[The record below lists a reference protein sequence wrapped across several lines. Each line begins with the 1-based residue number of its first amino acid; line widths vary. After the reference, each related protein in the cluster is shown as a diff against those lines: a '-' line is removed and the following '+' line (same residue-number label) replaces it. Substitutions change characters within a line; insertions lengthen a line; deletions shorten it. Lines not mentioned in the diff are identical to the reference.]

1 MDFTDK
7 ANSLAKKMN
16 ELTEKFNLSE
26 EMVLEGEDIIEDV
39 KKKTDIIDLKTST
52 IKTDLTIE
60 PEFNSSLV
68 LELVNL
74 QAMVEDFQYIRETL
88 KETTDNGRR
97 VLEKVTIDLLDSE
110 DEQRASL
117 IMSFAELN
125 SAVGKNMSLYMD
137 SYKQISNVLVNLDK
151 IIKNTN
157 GSGKVHYS
165 YTNPA
170 LIKTI
175 DYSKNPKFSESL
187 LEFTLTSDTFKQLQ
201 KAAAMFGVQN
211 IVIKSS
217 DNNNIELI
225 TTTVDKNKKDTDNLF
240 SVEVPSEK
248 YSKDIAVAVDKDILK
263 LYNGDYKVIVY
274 PVNAKQSMLY
284 FKNISVSNTLEYIAS
299 AKIV

>member
-16 ELTEKFNLSE
+16 ELTEKFNLSK

-151 IIKNTN
+151 IIKN
-157 GSGKVHYS
+157 V
-165 YTNPA
+165 
-170 LIKTI
+170 
-175 DYSKNPKFSESL
+175 SKNSPS
-187 LEFTLTSDTFKQLQ
+187 
-201 KAAAMFGVQN
+201 V
-211 IVIKSS
+211 V
-217 DNNNIELI
+217 NN
-225 TTTVDKNKKDTDNLF
+225 TQV
-240 SVEVPSEK
+240 
-248 YSKDIAVAVDKDILK
+248 
-263 LYNGDYKVIVY
+263 
-274 PVNAKQSMLY
+274 
-284 FKNISVSNTLEYIAS
+284 NISSTEPINTAELLNKMRIA
-299 AKIV
+299 KDN

>member
-151 IIKNTN
+151 IIKN
-157 GSGKVHYS
+157 
-165 YTNPA
+165 
-170 LIKTI
+170 I
-175 DYSKNPKFSESL
+175 SKNSPS
-187 LEFTLTSDTFKQLQ
+187 
-201 KAAAMFGVQN
+201 V
-211 IVIKSS
+211 V
-217 DNNNIELI
+217 NN
-225 TTTVDKNKKDTDNLF
+225 TQV
-240 SVEVPSEK
+240 
-248 YSKDIAVAVDKDILK
+248 
-263 LYNGDYKVIVY
+263 
-274 PVNAKQSMLY
+274 
-284 FKNISVSNTLEYIAS
+284 NISSTEPINTAELLNRMRLSKLES
-299 AKIV
+299 

>member
-151 IIKNTN
+151 IIKN
-157 GSGKVHYS
+157 
-165 YTNPA
+165 
-170 LIKTI
+170 I
-175 DYSKNPKFSESL
+175 SKNSPS
-187 LEFTLTSDTFKQLQ
+187 
-201 KAAAMFGVQN
+201 V
-211 IVIKSS
+211 V
-217 DNNNIELI
+217 NN
-225 TTTVDKNKKDTDNLF
+225 TQV
-240 SVEVPSEK
+240 
-248 YSKDIAVAVDKDILK
+248 
-263 LYNGDYKVIVY
+263 
-274 PVNAKQSMLY
+274 
-284 FKNISVSNTLEYIAS
+284 NISSTEPINTAELLNKMRIA
-299 AKIV
+299 KDN